1 MKTSKQEKERRAA
14 LLTEQQNRCALCYE
28 PMSTA
33 FRMILAKKQNAII
46 CRACGQ
52 YVYVYTAALARG
64 VTANVLI
71 AFLAQEPAPEPGPA
85 SEAAQRATH
94 ERAWNALEAVHTGEQ
109 TTPDERML
117 IDGVWCDA
125 DGEPLTE

>member
-1 MKTSKQEKERRAA
+1 MKTNKQEKERRAA
-14 LLTEQQNRCALCYE
+14 LLTQQHNRCALCYG
-28 PMSTA
+28 PMPTA
-33 FRMILAKKQNAII
+33 FRMILAKEQNAIV

-52 YVYVYTAALARG
+52 YMYVYTAALARG
-64 VTANVLI
+64 VTANILA
-71 AFLAQEPAPEPGPA
+71 AFLAQESAPEPGPVP
-85 SEAAQRATH
+85 AAGG
-94 ERAWNALEAVHTGEQ
+94 NEQ